1 MRGMLRATVDTI
13 ELKIPGQHSKPS
25 TIILLLQLLFSFQ
38 SISYLYQTNPLLL
51 FSSSSQALSDCHE
64 AERSRLCAS
73 IEREREQVEVD
84 IAQLRKEGVSQL
96 QTAEAAWKVKSGT
109 ASAESC
115 VVLLRN
121 TGIGSRCH
129 AMLTVCVCVLLI

>member
-1 MRGMLRATVDTI
+1 MRGMLRATVHTI

-38 SISYLYQTNPLLL
+38 SISYPLLL

-96 QTAEAAWKVKSGT
+96 QTAEATWKVKLGT
-109 ASAESC
+109 ASAERC
-115 VVLLRN
+115 VVLLRD